1 MEKKRVR
8 ILVGNSS
15 YEENSGFGYSALKV
29 KDLKDNQ
36 LKELYKGFSEIAFI
50 PKFEGDFPNDSFKYL
65 DIISF
70 RRLYFLL
77 FGNDFSIL
85 NESADDIAKKFT
97 SKDIYL
103 VNARN
108 SNTNKD
114 NKDNLKN
121 LVKNIITKYGESY
134 TEIYILYLGNEA
146 KKLMSG
152 LEGIEEYFLYHPAYN
167 NKKASSLWINYDD
180 ENSGKIKDKF
190 RIV

>member
-1 MEKKRVR
+1 MEKKRIR
-8 ILVGNSS
+8 IIVGKSS
-15 YEENSGFGYSALKV
+15 YKENSGFGYSALKV
-29 KDLKDNQ
+29 KDLEDNQ
-36 LKELYKGFSEIAFI
+36 LKELYEGFSEIAFI

-85 NESADDIAKKFT
+85 NESAEDIAKKFT

-103 VNARN
+103 VNALN

-114 NKDNLKN
+114 NKDNLKK
-121 LVKNIITKYGESY
+121 LVEDIITKYGESY

-146 KKLMSG
+146 KKLMG
-152 LEGIEEYFLYHPAYN
+152 TVPNVEEYFLYHPAYE
-167 NKKASSLWINYDD
+167 NKNSISSWINCDD

-190 RIV
+190 RMV